1 MPLVFI
7 SYSSDDRQKVERL
20 AKTLQAEKDIEIW
33 MDTERIL
40 PGDDIVEEMK
50 EGIRDADKVLICL
63 SPSFDSR
70 PPTSWVKKE
79 LKMAILRENRNSKG
93 IIIPVRIKKGGEIPE
108 ELGTRAYADLSTRRR
123 WKTNLPRL
131 IRAIRRNA

>member
-50 EGIRDADKVLICL
+50 EGIRNADNVLICL

-79 LKMAILRENRNSKG
+79 LKMAILKENRNLSVNSDDTENLLIKG
-93 IIIPVRIKKGGEIPE
+93 DNLKSWAQEHMQICRQGGGGKRIY
-108 ELGTRAYADLSTRRR
+108 RD
-123 WKTNLPRL
+123 
-131 IRAIRRNA
+131 